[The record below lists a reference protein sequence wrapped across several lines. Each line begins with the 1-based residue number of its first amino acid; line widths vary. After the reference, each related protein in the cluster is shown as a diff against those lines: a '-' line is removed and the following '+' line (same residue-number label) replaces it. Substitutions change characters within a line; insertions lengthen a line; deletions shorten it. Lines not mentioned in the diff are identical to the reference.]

1 MPVNSDANHQA
12 DRLRQAIEMIDAAQ
26 IAGLS
31 DPNPDHACIK
41 AIRDFFE
48 CDGCIFIQPDHNS
61 KGLAT
66 KKEIGSTRGWKITSG
81 IPFHSGLLYATYKEN
96 VLKEINDP
104 QGYTEYDQS
113 VDGLTHGEAQFLVS
127 NAIQSHTVKFGVLAL
142 INPRN
147 YFMNTQDRLLLHL
160 FSTAL
165 AGQLHTTSVLAELQV
180 KDADLQVNRI
190 QLLKSRNILRSIF
203 DNLPDALFVVDPDF
217 IIRAVNKTK
226 ADLVGMPPQELV
238 GKRCYEV
245 FYGAEKPCLECL
257 VPETIRTRQS
267 QRTLAHHRE
276 SQQDR
281 NMRDVFSYPVINEEN
296 QVELVILL
304 EQDVTEKRELMSELN
319 QAEKLIAAGQL
330 AASVAHEINNPL
342 TAILAN
348 AQMLR
353 LDLKTDQTDL
363 LESVQL
369 IEMAAQRAKNVVDNL
384 SGIVRKDEYVFHPVD
399 INESIQSALQ
409 LVSHEFLSRK
419 ITIRFTGGENM
430 PELLA
435 SHDHLQGVWINL
447 LLNAIEAIGEQP
459 GEIMIETLFNEG
471 KYYIEFR
478 DTGEGISDEDLDK
491 IFTPFFSTKKKKKG
505 TGLGLTLVSRIIH
518 SHAGQILVESTP
530 GQGARFTIVLPAR
543 TPEEVK
549 ASGNLLL
556 DVI

>member
-1 MPVNSDANHQA
+1 MPRNTEANHQA

-48 CDGCIFIQPDHNS
+48 CDGCIFIQPDTFNR
-61 KGLAT
+61 KLAT
-66 KKEIGSTRGWKITSG
+66 KKEIGSTQGWKITSG
-81 IPFHSGLLYATYKEN
+81 VPFVSGLLYGSISEN

-104 QGYTEYDQS
+104 QAYTEYNQA
-113 VDGLTHGEAQFLVS
+113 VDGLSQGEAQFLVS
-127 NAIQSHTVKFGVLAL
+127 NTIQSHTIKFGVLGL

-147 YFMNTQDRLLLHL
+147 YFMNTQDRLLMHL

-203 DNLPDALFVVDPDF
+203 DNLPDSLFVIDPDY

-226 ADLVGMPPQELV
+226 ADRVGIQPKELV

-245 FYGAEKPCLECL
+245 FYDLDKPCLECL

-267 QRTLAHHRE
+267 QRTFAHDRE
-276 SQQDR
+276 FEVDR
-281 NMRDVFSYPVINEEN
+281 NIQDVFSYPVINEEN

-304 EQDVTEKRELMSELN
+304 EQDVTEKRELLSELN

-353 LDLKTDQTDL
+353 LDLDPKQTEL
-363 LESVQL
+363 IESVQL

-384 SGIVRKDEYVFHPVD
+384 SGIVRKDEYEFLPMD
-399 INESIQSALQ
+399 INESIQTALQ
-409 LVSHEFLSRK
+409 LVSHEFLSRN

-435 SHDHLQGVWINL
+435 SRDHLQGVWINL
-447 LLNAIEAIGEQP
+447 LLNAIEAIGENP

-471 KYYIEFR
+471 RFYVEFR
-478 DTGEGISDEDLDK
+478 DTGEGIKDEDLDK
-491 IFTPFFSTKKKKKG
+491 IFTPFFSTKKRNKG

-530 GQGARFTIVLPAR
+530 GEGARFTIVLPDR
-543 TPEEVK
+543 TAEQIK
-549 ASGNLLL
+549 ASGPPHL